1 MAEASLAAIVKRL
14 TITTDSN
21 IFEPETNKVADIGLI
36 RRKKL
41 WIVCDGHGKMYI
53 RHIGDPIKMIKQL
66 AELKDK
72 DLITEEEFQRVKD
85 SLLGQLGS
93 E

>member
-1 MAEASLAAIVKRL
+1 
-14 TITTDSN
+14 
-21 IFEPETNKVADIGLI
+21 
-36 RRKKL
+36 
-41 WIVCDGHGKMYI
+41 MYI

-72 DLITEEEFQRVKD
+72 DLITEEEFQRVKY

>member
-1 MAEASLAAIVKRL
+1 MP
-14 TITTDSN
+14 TDVTSEGSN
-21 IFEPETNKVADIGLI
+21 SYTNKVADIGLI

-41 WIVCDGHGKMYI
+41 WIVCDGHGNMYI

-72 DLITEEEFQRVKD
+72 DLITEEEFQRVKN